1 MRPPDNLAPGICD
14 WPLPPAAP
22 PRPLPPA
29 SRRSDRR
36 QAGGVRAAAKRRRA
50 HCQRPAV
57 GFQQRLQEGNYGEVR
72 GVCQQKHV
80 ARSGDNPNLARRNS
94 WPHAAK
100 PPGHTTGAKPS
111 MRGPTFALLPIRPI
125 VSYHVKMR
133 QFNLFGINLGTFAAD
148 L

>member
-1 MRPPDNLAPGICD
+1 MRPPDNLAPGIVIGRCR
-14 WPLPPAAP
+14 PPP
-22 PRPLPPA
+22 HRGLFP
-29 SRRSDRR
+29 R
-36 QAGGVRAAAKRRRA
+36 QAAVLTAGRREASGRQRRGGEHTASD
-50 HCQRPAV
+50 
-57 GFQQRLQEGNYGEVR
+57 LQWASATTSGRQN
-72 GVCQQKHV
+72 HV

-100 PPGHTTGAKPS
+100 PPGRTTGAKPS

-133 QFNLFGINLGTFAAD
+133 QLNLFGINLGTFAAD